1 MFINLI
7 YFLPQV
13 YPLVC
18 VAHTGVLDQGS
29 EHHEEADEEV
39 DVYGLHVGNLGQRG
53 VDGVDEGGHGE
64 HGGHP
69 QPHPGRGRASVEPE
83 AHPGHD
89 YYQAA
94 GDVNLEMFGYF
105 TMFSIIDMMF
115 SGSQNCKTL
124 TGKYENHL
132 NTLTFCNN

>member
-13 YPLVC
+13 YPLVGI
-18 VAHTGVLDQGS
+18 ANTGVLDQGS
-29 EHHEEADEEV
+29 EHHEKADEQV
-39 DVYGLHVGNLGQRG
+39 DVYGLHVGDLGQGG

-83 AHPGHD
+83 AHPGHHHD
-89 YYQAA
+89 QTAR
-94 GDVNLEMFGYF
+94 DVDLERWDSRASNQRQPSTRKFV
-105 TMFSIIDMMF
+105 I
-115 SGSQNCKTL
+115 
-124 TGKYENHL
+124 
-132 NTLTFCNN
+132 TFRI